1 MSDFYPVLIGIAR
14 EERVEEG
21 VRVGVG
27 RVGGGAGWGGRG
39 GWEGEAGLGCR
50 PSDSRICAVVFI
62 VNYVSEHGA

>member
-27 RVGGGAGWGGRG
+27 RVGGGVGWGGRG
-39 GWEGEAGLGCR
+39 GRGRQVWG
-50 PSDSRICAVVFI
+50 AVRRTQGFVQL
-62 VNYVSEHGA
+62 SL